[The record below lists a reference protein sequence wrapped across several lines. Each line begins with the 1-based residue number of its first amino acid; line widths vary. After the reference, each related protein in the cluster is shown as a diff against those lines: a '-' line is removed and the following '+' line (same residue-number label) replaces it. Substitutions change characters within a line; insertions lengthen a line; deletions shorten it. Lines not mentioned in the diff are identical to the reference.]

1 MNSSLLCSSNF
12 AFLHLKKIFFSILF
26 ICCSVFAFAQNGSIS
41 GNIKTADG
49 SVAEAV
55 VVSLK
60 GTTKGASTNQNGD
73 YQIRNIKPG
82 TYQLF
87 VSLIGLL
94 PQEQA
99 VTVEAGKKLVIN
111 FVLKESTAQLNE
123 VVISSRNGNKVNNV
137 VAKMPLKKLE
147 NPQVYNTVSSEIMK
161 QQGIVNFDDALRN
174 VPGISRTWES
184 TGRSGDGAAYF
195 ALRGFEAQP
204 SLYNGLPGF
213 TNGEL
218 DPADIEE
225 IQVLKGPSGTLF
237 GGSFYAYGGII
248 NTITKKPY
256 FTTGGEVT
264 YNTGSFGMNR
274 LAVDVNTPLSKTEK
288 VALRVNASY
297 HTENSFQDAGYKK
310 SFFIAPAL
318 TYKVNDKLT
327 FDVLVEILQMER
339 AIPPVFFNTDRFR
352 PLYFKNIAALNLDN
366 NQSFTSN
373 DLTMKNP
380 RFNMQAQMN
389 YKISSQWTS
398 QTVISRSSA
407 QSKGYYG
414 YIFGNKYLN
423 DDANGNAV
431 YDDNLFEQDIHKEN
445 QTSNTTDIQ
454 QNFNADF
461 KIGNMRNR
469 LLVGLDYLNNNVIDN
484 GTGYA
489 AMRYVTPQG
498 EVSQVNPERPVYA
511 TQNSVD
517 SLLAGTVPSH
527 SNTSNSIYAFYAS
540 DVINFTPAL
549 SAMVSLRGDYFDS
562 KGQKGDPS
570 DNFHQFAVSPK
581 FGLVYQPVLDKVS
594 VFANYMN
601 AFVNVGPQQV
611 TDVNGNNPQTKSF
624 KPEHA
629 NQFEF
634 GIKTNLF
641 SDKLTATASYY
652 DIKLENRVT
661 PLVDNI
667 NDYDQRGKVRSR
679 GFELDVNANP
689 AEGLNL
695 IAGYSHNHIKN
706 ISSNG
711 ADFYTEQGRA
721 PGGQGPQDLANLWA
735 TYKFSKGSLKNFGL
749 GIGGNYAGVY
759 KVSDNSVVGVF
770 ELPSY
775 TLLNASVFYNID
787 KIRITLNGNNLTNKK
802 YYIGYWSVNP
812 QRPVNYTASIA
823 FKF

>member
-1 MNSSLLCSSNF
+1 MNSSLLCSKNF
-12 AFLHLKKIFFSILF
+12 TSSPLKIIYFTILLL
-26 ICCSVFAFAQNGSIS
+26 CVTGFAFAQNNSIS
-41 GNIKTADG
+41 GAVKTSDG
-49 SVAEAV
+49 SAAEEV
-55 VVSLK
+55 TVSLK
-60 GTTKGASTNQNGD
+60 GTNKGSSTDENGN

-82 TYQLF
+82 NYQLV
-87 VSLIGLL
+87 VSLVGLI
-94 PQEQA
+94 PQEQW
-99 VTVEAGKKLVIN
+99 VTIEAGKKLVIN
-111 FVLKESTAQLNE
+111 FILKENTAELNE
-123 VVISSRNGNKVNNV
+123 VIISSRNGNKVNTI

-147 NPQVYNTVSSEIMK
+147 NPQVYSTVSSEIMK
-161 QQGIVNFDDALRN
+161 QQGIVNFDDAMRN

-204 SLYNGLPGF
+204 ALYNGLPGF

-264 YNTGSFGMNR
+264 YNTGSFGLNR
-274 LAVDVNTPLSKTEK
+274 IAVDVNTPLSKTEK
-288 VALRVNASY
+288 IALRINTSY

-310 SFFIAPAL
+310 SFFFAPSL
-318 TYKVNDKLT
+318 TYQVNDKLT
-327 FDVLVEILQMER
+327 FNFLTEILQEER
-339 AIPPVFFNTDRFR
+339 AIAPVFFNTDRSR
-352 PLYFKNIAALNLDN
+352 PLYFKDVASLNLDN

-373 DLTMKNP
+373 DLPMKNP

-389 YKISSQWTS
+389 YKFSDQWTS
-398 QTVISRSSA
+398 QTVISRGSA

-414 YIFGNKYLN
+414 YMFGNKFLYN
-423 DDANGNAV
+423 DVNGNAV
-431 YDDNLFEQDIHKEN
+431 YDENLFEQDIHKEN
-445 QTSNTTDIQ
+445 QTSNTVDIQ
-454 QNFNADF
+454 QNFNGDF

-469 LLVGLDYLNNNVIDN
+469 LLLGLDYMNNNVIDN

-498 EVSQVNPERPVYA
+498 GVSYIDPAHPVYA

-517 SLLAGTVPSH
+517 SLLAGSGASH
-527 SNTSNSIYAFYAS
+527 SNSSNSVYAAYVS
-540 DVINFTPAL
+540 DVINFTPNL
-549 SAMVSLRGDYFDS
+549 SAMLSLRGDYFDS
-562 KGQKGDPS
+562 KGEKGDPS
-570 DNFHQFAVSPK
+570 DDFHQFAVSPK
-581 FGLVYQPVLDKVS
+581 FGLVYQPILDKVS
-594 VFANYMN
+594 LFANYMN
-601 AFVNVGPQQV
+601 AFVNVAPMQV
-611 TDVNGNNPQTKSF
+611 TDADGNNPHIKSF
-624 KPEHA
+624 RPEHA
-629 NQFEF
+629 NQLEF
-634 GIKTNLF
+634 GVKTNLF
-641 SDKLTATASYY
+641 SDKLSATASYY
-652 DIKLENRVT
+652 DIKLADRVT
-661 PLVDNI
+661 PTVGNI

-679 GFELDVNANP
+679 GFEFDLNANP

-695 IAGYSHNHIKN
+695 IAGYSHNHIEN

-711 ADFYTEQGRA
+711 SDFYTEQGRA

-735 TYKFSKGSLKNFGL
+735 TYKFSKGNLKNFGL

-775 TLLNASVFYNID
+775 AVLNASVFYNAD
-787 KIRITLNGNNLTNKK
+787 RIRLTLNGNNLTDKK

-812 QRPVNYTASIA
+812 QRPINFMASIA